1 MSDTKKTYWCEKCS
15 KKIFLADNDCD
26 LTVERSE
33 LQKKI
38 PHLDVEKNKKSRPI
52 FVQRKNFIKCK
63 ICGFL
68 LKEIKNEKK

>member
-1 MSDTKKTYWCEKCS
+1 MSETSKAYWCEKCS
-15 KKIFLADNDCD
+15 KKIHLAEKDCE
-26 LTVERSE
+26 LTVERAE

-38 PHLDVEKNKKSRPI
+38 PFLDTEKNKKNRPV

-63 ICGFL
+63 NCGFT